1 MAAVYTT
8 WGTATDTGRVR
19 TLNEDALLA
28 LPPVF
33 LVADGMGGHE
43 AGDVASRVVVEEC
56 SVLVG
61 RTSVTIEDVQ
71 DCLERAVARMH
82 DILGDR
88 SGGAT
93 VAGAAVATH
102 EGAPYWLVFNIGD
115 SRVYRLSTDGFAQVS
130 VDHSVVQELLDS
142 GRLSED
148 EAVTHADRH
157 VVTRALATDS
167 SFEPDYWL
175 IPVAPEDRLLVCS
188 DGLTDE
194 LDDAALHRI
203 LSTEA
208 DPQAAAES
216 LVEAALEAGGRDNVS
231 VVVVDV
237 ATVWNHL
244 GSTDLTNDHETTV
257 SRDEHAAVVW
267 DEQKHGA
274 TLPRTGG
281 PRTAT
286 GGLR

>member
-1 MAAVYTT
+1 MFTT

-82 DILGDR
+82 ELLGDR

-115 SRVYRLSTDGFAQVS
+115 SRVYRLSTEGFAQVS

-142 GRLSED
+142 GRLSEH
-148 EAVTHADRH
+148 EAVGHAERH

-167 SFEPDYWL
+167 SFDPDYWL

-208 DPQAAAES
+208 DPQAAAEA
-216 LVEAALEAGGRDNVS
+216 LVGAAVAAGGRDNVS

-244 GSTDLTNDHETTV
+244 GSTDLTNDNETTV
-257 SRDEHAAVVW
+257 SRTERSEVVW

-274 TLPRTGG
+274 TLPRAGSSRQGTGDQ
-281 PRTAT
+281 R
-286 GGLR
+286 

>member
-1 MAAVYTT
+1 MYTT

-43 AGDVASRVVVEEC
+43 AGDVASRVVVDEC
-56 SVLVG
+56 AVLVG

-82 DILGDR
+82 DILGGR

-115 SRVYRLSTDGFAQVS
+115 SRVYRLSTEGFAQVS

-148 EAVTHADRH
+148 DAVTHADRH

-203 LSTEA
+203 LSTET
-208 DPQAAAES
+208 DPQAAAEA
-216 LVEAALEAGGRDNVS
+216 LVEAALVAGGRDNVS

-244 GSTDLTNDHETTV
+244 GSTDLTNDNETTV
-257 SRDEHAAVVW
+257 SRDERAEVVW

-274 TLPRTGG
+274 TLPRVGG
-281 PRTAT
+281 DRTDV

>member
-1 MAAVYTT
+1 MFTT

-61 RTSVTIEDVQ
+61 RTAVTIEDVQ

-82 DILGDR
+82 ELLGSR

-115 SRVYRLSTDGFAQVS
+115 SRVYRLSTEGLVQVS

-148 EAVTHADRH
+148 EAVSHAERH

-194 LDDAALHRI
+194 LDDTALHRI
-203 LSTEA
+203 LADEA
-208 DPQAAAES
+208 DPQTAAEA
-216 LVEAALEAGGRDNVS
+216 LVEAAVAAGGRDNVS

-244 GSTDLTNDHETTV
+244 GSTDLTNDNETTL
-257 SRDEHAAVVW
+257 SRLERPEVVW
-267 DEQKHGA
+267 DEQRHGA
-274 TLPRTGG
+274 TLPRLDAALKATGG
-281 PRTAT
+281 PR
-286 GGLR
+286 

>member
-1 MAAVYTT
+1 MFTT

-82 DILGDR
+82 ELLGDR

-115 SRVYRLSTDGFAQVS
+115 SRVYRLSTEGFAQVS

-142 GRLSED
+142 GRLSEH
-148 EAVTHADRH
+148 EAVGHAERH

-167 SFEPDYWL
+167 SFDPDYWL

-203 LSTEA
+203 LATEA
-208 DPQAAAES
+208 DPQAAAEA
-216 LVEAALEAGGRDNVS
+216 LVGAAVAAGGRDNVS

-244 GSTDLTNDHETTV
+244 GSTDLTNDNETTV
-257 SRDEHAAVVW
+257 SRTERSEVVW

-274 TLPRTGG
+274 TLPRPGSSRQSTGDQ
-281 PRTAT
+281 
-286 GGLR
+286 

>member
-1 MAAVYTT
+1 MYTT

-43 AGDVASRVVVEEC
+43 AGDVASRVVVDEC

-61 RTSVTIEDVQ
+61 RTSVTLEDVQ

-82 DILGDR
+82 EILGDR

-130 VDHSVVQELLDS
+130 VDHSVVQELVDS

-167 SFEPDYWL
+167 SFEPDYWM

-194 LDDAALHRI
+194 LDDAALHRV
-203 LSTEA
+203 LSTET
-208 DPQAAAES
+208 DPQAAAEA
-216 LVEAALEAGGRDNVS
+216 LVEAALDAGGRDNVS

-257 SRDEHAAVVW
+257 SREERTAVVW

-274 TLPRTGG
+274 TLPRTGAD
-281 PRTAT
+281 RTDA
-286 GGLR
+286 GGRR